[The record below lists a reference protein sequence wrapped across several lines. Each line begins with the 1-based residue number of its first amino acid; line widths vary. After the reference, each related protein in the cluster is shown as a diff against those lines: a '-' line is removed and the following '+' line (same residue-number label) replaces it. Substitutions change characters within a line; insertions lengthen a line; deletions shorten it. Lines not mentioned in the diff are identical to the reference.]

1 MATKPTTREQELER
15 LDRSLARLFRLI
27 RTRDA
32 GATGI
37 SPSQRAVLRALEESP
52 LQISEVAA
60 TLGVT
65 LSAATGL
72 VDRMARNQL
81 VERERDQA
89 DRRVVWVRL
98 TEAGRQAARAAEE
111 ERRRVLQEVFAP
123 LSDEELQT
131 LANLLERARTDL

>member
-15 LDRSLARLFRLI
+15 LDRSLTRLFRLI

-98 TEAGRQAARAAEE
+98 TDAGRQAARAAEE

-131 LANLLERARTDL
+131 LASLLERARTDL